1 MQKLVAIIQKNP
13 LLSKYWLGIFTIFAM
28 IVSIKTYL
36 NYLTIELSIESVRQE
51 TAQIIQKKLYEENFL
66 IPYEKSEYNQ
76 YFLRHENNIL
86 LPGEYIIRFEQPKI
100 IQNTNE
106 SSPQDQIQTPED
118 SRQYFIKRVA
128 EQY

>member
-1 MQKLVAIIQKNP
+1 MQKIIALIQKNP
-13 LLSKYWLGIFTIFAM
+13 LLSKYGLGIFTIFAM

-36 NYLTIELSIESVRQE
+36 NYLAIEISIESVRQE
-51 TAQIIQKKLYEENFL
+51 TAEITQRKLYEENFL

-86 LPGEYIIRFEQPKI
+86 LPGEYIIRFEKPKVI
-100 IQNTNE
+100 TKIDE
-106 SSPQDQIQTPED
+106 QDTENQIQTPQD
-118 SRQYFIKRVA
+118 SRQYFIKKVA

>member
-1 MQKLVAIIQKNP
+1 MQKIISLIQRNP
-13 LLSKYWLGIFTIFAM
+13 LLSKYWLGVFTIFAM

-51 TAQIIQKKLYEENFL
+51 TAQITQKKLYEENFL

-86 LPGEYIIRFEQPKI
+86 LPGEYIIRFERPKI
-100 IQNTNE
+100 AAKE
-106 SSPQDQIQTPED
+106 SDASPKDQIQTPKD
-118 SRQYFIKRVA
+118 SRQYFIQKVT

>member
-1 MQKLVAIIQKNP
+1 
-13 LLSKYWLGIFTIFAM
+13 M

-51 TAQIIQKKLYEENFL
+51 TAQITQKKLYEENFL

-86 LPGEYIIRFEQPKI
+86 LPGEYIIRFERPKI
-100 IQNTNE
+100 TEKE
-106 SSPQDQIQTPED
+106 SDTSPKDQIQTPED
-118 SRQYFIKRVA
+118 SRQYFIQRVT

>member
-1 MQKLVAIIQKNP
+1 MQKIISLIQRNP
-13 LLSKYWLGIFTIFAM
+13 LLSKYWLGVFTIFAM

-51 TAQIIQKKLYEENFL
+51 TAQITQKKLYEENFL

-86 LPGEYIIRFEQPKI
+86 LPGEYIIRFERPKVAVK
-100 IQNTNE
+100 E
-106 SSPQDQIQTPED
+106 SETSPQDQIQTPED
-118 SRQYFIKRVA
+118 SRKYFIQRVT

>member
-1 MQKLVAIIQKNP
+1 MQKIISLIQRNP
-13 LLSKYWLGIFTIFAM
+13 LLSKYWLGVFTIFAM

-51 TAQIIQKKLYEENFL
+51 TAQITQKKLYEENFL

-86 LPGEYIIRFEQPKI
+86 LPGEYIIRFERPKI
-100 IQNTNE
+100 TEKE
-106 SSPQDQIQTPED
+106 SDTSPKDQIQTPED
-118 SRQYFIKRVA
+118 SRQYFIQRVT